1 MKEITV
7 SPVEFDPN
15 RLIDLVE
22 TAQELKSKITLSAGP
37 LNADAASYLELLSL
51 WADKQDETLKITI
64 VGEDE
69 QSGMEQLEMLF
80 CSTLK
85 LA

>member
-7 SPVEFDPN
+7 SPVDFDPN
-15 RLIDLVE
+15 KLIDLVE
-22 TAQELKSKITLSAGP
+22 TAKELKSKITLSAGSF
-37 LNADAASYLELLSL
+37 NADAASYLELLSL
-51 WADKQDETLKITI
+51 WADKRDETLKITI
-64 VGEDE
+64 EGEDE
-69 QSGMEQLEMLF
+69 QNGMEQVEMLF